1 MKTKSSSSKVRIG
14 INGFGRIGRAISRK
28 ILSSEDFELCV
39 VNDIEP
45 DLANLEYLFKFDSI
59 YGRYTGDVSRSK
71 NSLFLSGT
79 DVCFYSES
87 RSKDVLWES
96 HEIDV
101 LIEATGVNQNVNDA
115 LEMSKSNRVRRT
127 VVTNAN
133 PNVDI
138 TILFSVNNQ
147 EFDPELHSV
156 VSSSICDANAII
168 PVLNALDNS
177 LGIES
182 CLVTTLHPWL
192 SYQNLLD
199 GPISSV
205 SSPGHNWSEYSLG
218 RSSVGNLIL
227 KDTTA
232 GEATLQVLPKLKGKL
247 EAISFRVPTNNVSAS
262 DFSVNL
268 SQQTTLEEIISIFLA
283 EASKFPRVVAL
294 NNESLVSSDFTGRSE
309 SCIIDQNKMK
319 LINGKFLKMVSWYD
333 NEWAYG
339 NRVLDVAKLIS
350 GK

>member
-1 MKTKSSSSKVRIG
+1 MNTNSVSSKVRVG
-14 INGFGRIGRAISRK
+14 INGFGRIGRAISRN
-28 ILSSEDFELCV
+28 ILNSDIFELCV

-59 YGRYTGDVSRSK
+59 YGRYLGDVSRSK
-71 NSLFLSGT
+71 NSLILSGT
-79 DVCFYSES
+79 EVRFYSEPKS
-87 RSKDVLWES
+87 IDVLWES

-101 LIEATGVNQNVNDA
+101 LIEATGVNQNVNEA
-115 LEMSKSNRVRRT
+115 LEMAKSSRVKKT

-138 TILFSVNNQ
+138 TIVFGVNN
-147 EFDPELHSV
+147 EIFNPELHSV

-168 PVLNALDNS
+168 PVLNALENS
-177 LGIES
+177 IGIES

-205 SSPGHNWSEYSLG
+205 SSPGHNWTEYSLG

-232 GEATLQVLPKLKGKL
+232 RDATLQVLPMLKGKL

-262 DFSVNL
+262 DFSINL
-268 SQQTTLEEIISIFLA
+268 NKRTTIEELNSIFA
-283 EASKFPRVVAL
+283 QEAIKLPNVIAL
-294 NNESLVSSDFTGRSE
+294 NNESLVSSDFTGRGE
-309 SCIIDQNKMK
+309 SCIIEQNKMK
-319 LINGKFLKMVSWYD
+319 LVNGKFLKMVSWYD